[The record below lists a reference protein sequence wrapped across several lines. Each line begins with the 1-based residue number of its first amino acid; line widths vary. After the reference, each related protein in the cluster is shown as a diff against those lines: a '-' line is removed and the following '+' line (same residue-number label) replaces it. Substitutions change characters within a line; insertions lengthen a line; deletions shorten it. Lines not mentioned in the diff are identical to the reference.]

1 MSAWDQMQTPYF
13 RELYDRWKTQ
23 GPETNDEETMTDKET
38 LDLAERYADWDDFG
52 RWTFRNSD
60 RLLDFVCAIQE
71 AEREA
76 CAQLFDEVPDDD
88 VYLGSQYAAAIRA
101 RGEK

>member
-23 GPETNDEETMTDKET
+23 EPETNEGEETMDNEEIFQ
-38 LDLAERYADWDDFG
+38 LAEFNGWLDDFG
-52 RWTFRNSD
+52 RWNFKD
-60 RLLDFVCAIQE
+60 DGLIAFAIAIQE

-76 CAQLFDEVPDDD
+76 CAQLFDQVPDDD

-101 RGEK
+101 RGET